1 VYLTPHYHS
10 QSETLGQSAIHTE
23 VEASVFTDLA
33 ISLVVF
39 PYYIL
44 RNHKKVRLA
53 SFLASNTLYFST
65 SCTMSPKT
73 WLITGCSSGLGLSL
87 TLLLLRDGH
96 RVIAT
101 SRNPSRTPSEVDQVK
116 SLGGH
121 WLALDVT
128 LPESKI
134 SAVVDTAAG
143 ICGEIDVLVNCA
155 GYAQLGA
162 FESISEAEVRSQME
176 TNYFGPLKLTKLVL
190 PAMRKR
196 GSGSI
201 VQISSTA
208 GIEAKPS
215 RSAYC
220 ASKYALEA
228 MSESLYHEVKPLG
241 IRVLLVEL
249 GAFRTSFAEKC
260 VVPAAGMPVE
270 YQGTITQQ
278 TMDAVIKGVPGHK
291 LPGDVNKAARAIVDV
306 VMKEGQGE
314 KLEEF
319 IRLPLGKDNAGR
331 WRVKIEELTRT
342 LEGTEGIWRGTDHD
356 DV

>member
-1 VYLTPHYHS
+1 
-10 QSETLGQSAIHTE
+10 
-23 VEASVFTDLA
+23 
-33 ISLVVF
+33 
-39 PYYIL
+39 
-44 RNHKKVRLA
+44 
-53 SFLASNTLYFST
+53 
-65 SCTMSPKT
+65 MSPKT
-73 WLITGCSSGLGLSL
+73 WFITGCSSGLGLSL
-87 TLLLLRDGH
+87 TLLLLQDGH

-101 SRNPSRTPSEVDQVK
+101 SRNPTKTPSEVEHVT

-121 WLALDVT
+121 WLSLDVT
-128 LPESKI
+128 IPESEI
-134 SAVVDTAAG
+134 AAIVDKATEIYG
-143 ICGEIDVLVNCA
+143 QIDVLVNCA

-162 FESISEAEVRSQME
+162 FESVSETEARTQME
-176 TNYFGPLKLTKLVL
+176 TNYFGPLKLTKLIL
-190 PAMRKR
+190 PAMRVR
-196 GSGSI
+196 GSGNI

-260 VVPAAGMPVE
+260 LVPAAGMPVE
-270 YQGTITQQ
+270 YQSTITQQ
-278 TMDAVIKGVPGHK
+278 TMDAVTKGFAGRK
-291 LPGDVNKAARAIVDV
+291 LPGDIDKAARAIVDV

-331 WRVKIEELTRT
+331 WKVKIEELTRT
-342 LEGTEGIWRGTDHD
+342 LEGTKEIWSGTDHD